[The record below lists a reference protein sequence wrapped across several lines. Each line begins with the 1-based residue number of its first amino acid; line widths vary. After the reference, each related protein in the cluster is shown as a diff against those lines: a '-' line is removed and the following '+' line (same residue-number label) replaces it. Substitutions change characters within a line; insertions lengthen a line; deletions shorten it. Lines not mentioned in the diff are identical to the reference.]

1 MSWIHLCSENSHK
14 ETCKSF
20 DPLCHQHRRY
30 HSILMPCVLICGQ
43 YCGICWM
50 LRCCRIGRQKCI
62 STILSVWSSGAKPID
77 FFLRSV
83 ALLYRTISDKRMWK
97 ISLMFIFFSLFRVVK
112 LLLKEDSNMLTK
124 ELSFYIQDDDWL
136 RWFSTFTFLSV
147 DKSTL
152 IIKSEK
158 EICWDVIK
166 SASFCMTCKSYLFLG
181 WKTHFFLWIFFFK
194 YSWFFYSFTSI
205 W

>member
-62 STILSVWSSGAKPID
+62 STTLCVKLWRKTHR

-136 RWFSTFTFLSV
+136 RSAFTFLSV

-152 IIKSEK
+152 IIKSVK

-166 SASFCMTCKSYLFLG
+166 SASFCVTCKS
-181 WKTHFFLWIFFFK
+181 FFF
-194 YSWFFYSFTSI
+194 
-205 W
+205 